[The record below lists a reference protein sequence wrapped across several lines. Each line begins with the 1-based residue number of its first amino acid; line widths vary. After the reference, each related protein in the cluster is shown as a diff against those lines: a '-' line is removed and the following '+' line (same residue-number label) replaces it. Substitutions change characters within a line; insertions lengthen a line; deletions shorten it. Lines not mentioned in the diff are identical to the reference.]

1 MKSRKIKTVDIRVD
15 TKPVT
20 SFNSIYNSL
29 AGTGLLDS

>member
-1 MKSRKIKTVDIRVD
+1 MKSRRIKITTVRVD

-20 SFNSIYNSL
+20 SYNAVYNSL